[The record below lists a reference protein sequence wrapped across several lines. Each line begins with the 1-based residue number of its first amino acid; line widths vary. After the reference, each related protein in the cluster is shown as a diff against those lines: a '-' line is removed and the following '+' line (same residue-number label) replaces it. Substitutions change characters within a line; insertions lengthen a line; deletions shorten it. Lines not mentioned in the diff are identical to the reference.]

1 MTYDVVILN
10 AVKNDK
16 LEAFFCCFS
25 YLGVLASWR
34 LGGSK
39 INCGAPA
46 IRTAARPKA
55 T

>member
-25 YLGVLASWR
+25 YLGVL
-34 LGGSK
+34 GGSK

-46 IRTAARPKA
+46 TKIAARPKA